1 MDLNFDK
8 IGGLLPAIV
17 QESGTGKVLMLGF
30 MNQEALDQT
39 IQSGYVTFFSRSRN
53 QLWVKGESSGHK
65 LRVHDV
71 LVDCDLDTLLVIA
84 EQYGP
89 GTCHEGYH
97 SCFYRRIQGE
107 HLIEAEPRTYDPAAV
122 YVSNVA
128 GPAGAARKE

>member
-1 MDLNFDK
+1 MNLNFDK
-8 IGGLLPAIV
+8 SGGLLPAIV

-30 MNQEALDQT
+30 MNQQALDQT

-71 LVDCDLDTLLVIA
+71 LVDCDLDTLLIIA

-97 SCFYRRIQGE
+97 SCFYRRIQDE

-122 YVSNVA
+122 YATNVA
-128 GPAGAARKE
+128 GPAIAARKE